1 MKVGDIV
8 EVNTK
13 YSGKRIG
20 LIIGHDPHTG
30 YRVCSPDYPRDIRA
44 LKCDMKLVK

>member
-20 LIIGHDPHTG
+20 LIIEHDPHTG
-30 YRVCSPDYPRDIRA
+30 YRVHSPDHPRDIRVWQ
-44 LKCDMKLVK
+44 CDMKLVK